1 MKKRII
7 ILLAALC
14 AASLI
19 GGCGT
24 KKENDK
30 QESNSQESTQE
41 SGSGESTEQISYN
54 AEECVELGEYMGVEI
69 TLGTYEVT
77 EEEIQSNIDS
87 MLLSY
92 PKYEDSDK
100 TTVEEGDTVN
110 IDYEGLKDDVAFD
123 GGTAQDSY
131 LEIGS
136 GSFIDGF
143 EDGLI
148 GKKVGEKV
156 KLNLTFPEDYQNTEL
171 AGQDVVFNVTINKI
185 VNKEIVT
192 HETVTDDFVASNFT
206 SQDYKNVKELE
217 AGVKEQL
224 ESSKESSKKTDTQNA
239 LFAKLRESCKVTLPE
254 GLLDQKVNEYID
266 QFTTNM
272 ETSYGMKLEDYL
284 SQINTTEEEFKQ
296 QAEQM
301 MTESLQNQIIL
312 EAIAEKENIEADE
325 EGFAE
330 YKKGVVT
337 DFGFESED
345 ALIQQYGEDYVKNAY
360 VSDKTMDI
368 LIENAKITYE
378 EKADSTEENQSEDK
392 TESEDNSESDQQG
405 ESADKEESGDQADA
419 SQKAESEDSE

>member
-24 KKENDK
+24 KKENNK
-30 QESNSQESTQE
+30 QENNTQESTQE
-41 SGSGESTEQISYN
+41 SDSGESTDQISYN
-54 AEECVELGEYMGVEI
+54 AEECVELGEYMGVEL

-87 MLLSY
+87 MLTSY
-92 PKYEDSDK
+92 PKYEESDK

-156 KLNLTFPEDYQNTEL
+156 KLNLTFPENYQNTEL

-192 HETVTDDFVASNFT
+192 HETVADDFVASNFT
-206 SQDYKNVKELE
+206 SQGYKNVKELE

-224 ESSKESSKKTDTQNA
+224 ESSKETSKKTDTQNA
-239 LFAKLRESCKVTLPE
+239 LFEKLRESCKVTLPE
-254 GLLDQKVNEYID
+254 GLLDQKVKEYID

-284 SQINTTEEEFKQ
+284 SSINTTEDEFKQ

-301 MTESLQNQIIL
+301 MTDSLENQIIL
-312 EAIAEKENIEADE
+312 EAIAQKENIEADE
-325 EGFAE
+325 EGYTE

-337 DFGFESED
+337 DFGFESEE

-378 EKADSTEENQSEDK
+378 DQKD
-392 TESEDNSESDQQG
+392 SDQQG
-405 ESADKEESGDQADA
+405 ESTDEEESGDKADA
-419 SQKAESEDSE
+419 SDKAESAENTDSKESE

>member
-1 MKKRII
+1 MKKRIM
-7 ILLAALC
+7 ILLTVIC
-14 AASLI
+14 VASLI

-24 KKENDK
+24 KKESNK
-30 QESNSQESTQE
+30 QESNQQENTQE
-41 SGSGESTEQISYN
+41 SESEESTEQISYN
-54 AEECVELGEYMGVEI
+54 AQECVELGEYMGVKL

-77 EEEIQSNIDS
+77 KEEIQSNIDS
-87 MLLSY
+87 MLVSY
-92 PKYEDSDK
+92 PKYEDTDK

-136 GSFIDGF
+136 DSFIDGF

-156 KLNLTFPEDYQNTEL
+156 KLNLTFPENYQNTEL

-185 VNKEIVT
+185 VTKEIVT
-192 HETVTDDFVASNFT
+192 HDTVTDDFVASNFV
-206 SQDYKNVKELE
+206 SQGYNNVKELE
-217 AGVKEQL
+217 SGVKEQL
-224 ESSKESSKKTDTQNA
+224 ENSKETSKKTDTQNA
-239 LFAKLRESCKVTLPE
+239 LFEKLRESCKVTLPE
-254 GLLDQKVNEYID
+254 GLLDQRVKEYID

-284 SQINTTEEEFKQ
+284 SSINTTEDEFKQ

-301 MTESLQNQIIL
+301 MTDSLENQIIL
-312 EAIAEKENIEADE
+312 EAIAQKENIEADE
-325 EGFAE
+325 EGYTE
-330 YKKGVVT
+330 YKKNVVT

-378 EKADSTEENQSEDK
+378 DKADSTEENQSEDK
-392 TESEDNSESDQQG
+392 QESTDNTESDQQG
-405 ESADKEESGDQADA
+405 DSAEEEESAD
-419 SQKAESEDSE
+419 SE

>member
-24 KKENDK
+24 KKESDK
-30 QESNSQESTQE
+30 QENNKQESTTEE
-41 SGSGESTEQISYN
+41 SSSGENTEQISYN
-54 AEECVELGEYMGVEI
+54 AEECVELGEYMGVKL

-92 PKYEDSDK
+92 PKYEDTDK

-110 IDYEGLKDDVAFD
+110 IDYEGLKNDVAFD
-123 GGTAQDSY
+123 GGTAQGSY

-185 VNKEIVT
+185 VTKETVT
-192 HETVTDDFVASNFT
+192 HDTVTDDFVASNFV
-206 SQDYKNVKELE
+206 SQGYNNVKELE
-217 AGVKEQL
+217 DGVKEQL
-224 ESSKESSKKTDTQNA
+224 EASKESSKKTDTQNA
-239 LFAKLRESCKVTLPE
+239 LFKKLRESCKVTLPE
-254 GLLDQKVNEYID
+254 GLLDQRVKEYID

-272 ETSYGMKLEDYL
+272 ENSYGMKLEDYL
-284 SQINTTEEEFKQ
+284 SQINTTEDEFKQ

-301 MTESLQNQIIL
+301 MTESLENQIIL
-312 EAIAEKENIEADE
+312 EAIAKKENIEADE
-325 EGFAE
+325 EGYAE

-345 ALIQQYGEDYVKNAY
+345 ALIEQYGEDYVKNAY

-368 LIENAKITYE
+368 LIDNAKITYDD
-378 EKADSTEENQSEDK
+378 KADSTEENQSEDK
-392 TESEDNSESDQQG
+392 KESTDNTESDQQG
-405 ESADKEESGDQADA
+405 DSAEEEESDDNAESAD
-419 SQKAESEDSE
+419 SE

>member
-24 KKENDK
+24 KKENNK
-30 QESNSQESTQE
+30 QENNTQESTQE
-41 SGSGESTEQISYN
+41 SDSGESTDQISYN
-54 AEECVELGEYMGVEI
+54 AEECVELGEYMGVEL

-87 MLLSY
+87 MLTSY
-92 PKYEDSDK
+92 PKYEESDK

-156 KLNLTFPEDYQNTEL
+156 KLNLTFPENYQNTEL

-192 HETVTDDFVASNFT
+192 HETVADDFVASNFT
-206 SQDYKNVKELE
+206 SQGYKNVKELE

-224 ESSKESSKKTDTQNA
+224 ESSKETSKKTDTQNA
-239 LFAKLRESCKVTLPE
+239 LFEKLRESCKVTLPE
-254 GLLDQKVNEYID
+254 GLLDQKVKEYID

-284 SQINTTEEEFKQ
+284 SSINTTEDEFKQ

-301 MTESLQNQIIL
+301 MTDSLENQIIL
-312 EAIAEKENIEADE
+312 EAIAQKENIEADE
-325 EGFAE
+325 EGYAE
-330 YKKGVVT
+330 YKKNVVT

-378 EKADSTEENQSEDK
+378 DQKD
-392 TESEDNSESDQQG
+392 SDQQG
-405 ESADKEESGDQADA
+405 ESTDEEESGDKADA
-419 SQKAESEDSE
+419 SDKAESAENTDSEESE

>member
-24 KKENDK
+24 KKENNK
-30 QESNSQESTQE
+30 QENNTQESTQE
-41 SGSGESTEQISYN
+41 SDSGESTDQISYN
-54 AEECVELGEYMGVEI
+54 AEECVELGEYMGVEL

-87 MLLSY
+87 MLTSY
-92 PKYEDSDK
+92 PKYEESDK

-156 KLNLTFPEDYQNTEL
+156 KLNLTFPENYQNTEL

-192 HETVTDDFVASNFT
+192 HETVADDFVASNFT
-206 SQDYKNVKELE
+206 SQGYKNVKELE

-224 ESSKESSKKTDTQNA
+224 ESSKETSKKTDTQNA
-239 LFAKLRESCKVTLPE
+239 LFEKLRESCKVTLPE
-254 GLLDQKVNEYID
+254 GLLDQKVKEYID

-284 SQINTTEEEFKQ
+284 SSINTTEDEFKQ

-301 MTESLQNQIIL
+301 MTDSLENQIIL
-312 EAIAEKENIEADE
+312 EAIAQKENIEADE
-325 EGFAE
+325 EGYTE

-337 DFGFESED
+337 DFGFESEE

-378 EKADSTEENQSEDK
+378 DQKD
-392 TESEDNSESDQQG
+392 SDQQG
-405 ESADKEESGDQADA
+405 ESTDEEESGDKADA
-419 SQKAESEDSE
+419 SDKAESAENTDSEESE